1 MWGLVSQNF
10 CFHFEYHCKIYSLQ
24 RSEETYFPQPWFPI
38 DALEGSHFFTSVT
51 LQTKDYRWHLQCSL
65 TSLVKIALE
74 ICQEEIHG

>member
-1 MWGLVSQNF
+1 M
-10 CFHFEYHCKIYSLQ
+10 
-24 RSEETYFPQPWFPI
+24 YFPQPWFPI